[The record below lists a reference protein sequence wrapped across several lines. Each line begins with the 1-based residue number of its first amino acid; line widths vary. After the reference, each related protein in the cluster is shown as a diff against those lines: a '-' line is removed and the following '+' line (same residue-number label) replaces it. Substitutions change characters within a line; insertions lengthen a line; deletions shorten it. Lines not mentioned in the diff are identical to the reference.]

1 MGKKLRVMTEVPLNA
16 ETPNERLTSWIT
28 AEEVFFDRNQGEIPS
43 EPIALSQWQLTVDGE
58 VQTPLELSFEQ
69 ISRMP
74 KAISAATLECSGN
87 GRSLLKEKAPGN
99 TWTIGG
105 VGNAVWGGV
114 WLKTVLEKAGLTAN
128 ARHVAFEGMDRP
140 RGSAQISFI
149 RSIPLEKA
157 LDSTLLAYEMNG
169 APLPLKRGYP
179 MRVIALGWTGANCTK
194 WLKKIT
200 VLDRPFEGFFMDQV
214 YRKFQKGQDRKTGE
228 VVTEIGLK
236 SIIARPENGDRLS
249 AGDVTVLGAAYAGE
263 NRVIRVDVST
273 DAGQTWNVAEWIGP
287 DVPFAWRQWQYVWS
301 VEKEGEYTIM
311 ARATDAAGRRQPMEA
326 SWNALGYGN
335 NGVLEHAVTVTV
347 SSGAGEN

>member
-1 MGKKLRVMTEVPLNA
+1 MKKKMRVMTEAPLNA

-28 AEEVFFDRNQGEIPS
+28 SEEVFFNRNQGDIPE
-43 EPIALSQWQLTVDGE
+43 EPIALSEWRLTVDGG
-58 VQTPLELSFEQ
+58 VQTPLQLSFE
-69 ISRMP
+69 SLLRMP

-87 GRSLLKEKAPGN
+87 SRSLLTEKAPGN

-114 WLKTVLEKAGLTAN
+114 WLKTVLDKAGLKEN
-128 ARHVAFEGMDRP
+128 AGHVAFEGMDRP
-140 RGSAQISFI
+140 RGSAQISFV

-169 APLPLKRGYP
+169 APLSLKRGYP
-179 MRVIALGWTGANCTK
+179 LRAIALGWTGANCVK

-214 YRKFQKGQDRKTGE
+214 YRTFQKGQDRKTGE

-236 SIIARPENGDRLS
+236 SIITQPLKEDRLS
-249 AGDVTVLGAAYAGE
+249 PGEITVLGAAYAGE
-263 NRVIRVDVST
+263 NRVTTVEVST
-273 DAGQTWNVAEWIGP
+273 DGGQTWHEAELIGP
-287 DVPFAWRQWQYVWS
+287 DAPFAWRQWQYVWPAADA
-301 VEKEGEYTIM
+301 GEYTIM
-311 ARATDAAGRRQPMEA
+311 ARATDASGNRQPMDA

-335 NGVLEHAVTVTV
+335 NGVREHAVTVTV
-347 SSGAGEN
+347 SRSV